1 METSPDIRDR
11 INFAADALYEESGRR
26 SVPTVDA
33 VRKLA
38 KVNINDASNCMRDWR
53 RAHATRSATPKVQVP
68 EKLQQS
74 SLSALSALWTEA
86 VDLCSETLRMA
97 QAGWDAERAD
107 SAALNA
113 QIAAACKSQEDEL
126 LAAQSEIDKQ
136 AKELVRLNLALAAAQ
151 GRADEAGNLVR
162 ELRADVSHLEG
173 RSIEIG
179 RRADDLRQALDQ
191 AHASHAATYGE
202 QTVLIRTQADQLDRL
217 RSELADVRQ
226 RSESSGAAFRA
237 ELTNAVEET
246 ARLNGK
252 LGAMEEAREH
262 HSTRSPSPQGRD
274 LNNGQ

>member
-11 INFAADALYEESGRR
+11 INCAADALYEESGRR

-53 RAHATRSATPKVQVP
+53 RAHATRSATPQVQVP

-74 SLSALSALWTEA
+74 SISALSALWTEA

-126 LAAQSEIDKQ
+126 LEAQSEIDKH
-136 AKELVRLNLALAAAQ
+136 AKELVRLNLSLAAAE
-151 GRADEAGNLVR
+151 GRADEAEHLVR
-162 ELRADVSHLEG
+162 ELRADVSHLDG
-173 RSIEIG
+173 KSIEIV

-191 AHASHAATYGE
+191 AHASHAATFGE
-202 QTVLIRTQADQLDRL
+202 QTALIRTQADQLDRL

-226 RSESSGAAFRA
+226 KSESSAPRP
-237 ELTNAVEET
+237 
-246 ARLNGK
+246 R
-252 LGAMEEAREH
+252 
-262 HSTRSPSPQGRD
+262 PS
-274 LNNGQ
+274 